1 MMKRSLRH
9 WLNTLI
15 AIPTGQGRRVAV
27 VRRTVAAAGIILL
40 IGEAA
45 VMLRYSGTIGLTLMV
60 MTAGLGAFVYL
71 GIESLAPRA
80 AISAEAMAAF
90 VDEQTGLPGR
100 QQLID
105 TLSRD
110 IARCERYSH
119 ALTLS
124 IVKVNQYEDL
134 KSAWGSGTARTAVD
148 HVAET
153 LRRITRASDFL
164 CRVDESTFGIILLQ
178 CSGRQAA
185 LYSDRLSLAVS
196 NRPLKSSSRSKVPLY
211 VGVEVS
217 AVEYDAARF
226 RGPLDFLSFAGGEII
241 EPRLGRARSGQNPTS
256 VDPRGLREQL
266 VKDYYPSGEMKD
278 FAEAYREAR
287 NRDRHAG

>member
-1 MMKRSLRH
+1 MKRTIRY
-9 WLNTLI
+9 WLHMLI
-15 AIPTGQGRRVAV
+15 AIPTGQDRRVAV
-27 VRRTVAAAGIILL
+27 VRRAVAAAGIILL
-40 IGEAA
+40 TGEAA
-45 VMLRYSGTIGLTLMV
+45 VTFQFSGSVGLTMMV
-60 MTAGLGAFVYL
+60 MTAGLGAFVYR
-71 GIESLAPRA
+71 GIESLAPK
-80 AISAEAMAAF
+80 SNVSPEAMAAF
-90 VDEQTGLPGR
+90 VDEHTGLPGR

-124 IVKVNQYEDL
+124 VVKVSQYEDL
-134 KSAWGSGTARTAVD
+134 KCAWGGGTARTAID

-164 CRVDESTFGIILLQ
+164 CRIDESTFGIILLQ
-178 CSGRQAA
+178 CSGRQAS

-217 AVEYDAARF
+217 AVEYDSQRF
-226 RGPLDFLSFAGGEII
+226 RGPLDFLSFAGGEIV
-241 EPRLGRARSGQNPTS
+241 EPRLARPRTS
-256 VDPRGLREQL
+256 MSATASDPRALREQL
-266 VKDYYPSGEMKD
+266 VKDYYPGGEIKD

-287 NRDRHAG
+287 TRDRHAG

>member
-1 MMKRSLRH
+1 MKRSIRY
-9 WLNTLI
+9 WLHMLI
-15 AIPTGQGRRVAV
+15 AIPTGPGRRVAV
-27 VRRTVAAAGIILL
+27 TRRAVAAAGIILL
-40 IGEAA
+40 LGEAA
-45 VMLRYSGTIGLTLMV
+45 VAFQFSGTVGLIMMV
-60 MTAGLGAFVYL
+60 MTAGLGAFVYR
-71 GIESLAPRA
+71 GIESLSPNTIAT
-80 AISAEAMAAF
+80 SEAMAAF
-90 VDEQTGLPGR
+90 VDDQTGLPGR

-124 IVKVNQYEDL
+124 VVKVSQYEDL
-134 KSAWGSGTARTAVD
+134 KCAWGAGTARTAID

-164 CRVDESTFGIILLQ
+164 CRIDESTFGIILLQ

-185 LYSDRLSLAVS
+185 LYGDRLSLAVS

-217 AVEYDAARF
+217 AVEYDALRF
-226 RGPLDFLSFAGGEII
+226 RGPLDFLSFAGGEIV
-241 EPRLGRARSGQNPTS
+241 EPRLVRPRTATAASAS
-256 VDPRGLREQL
+256 DPRSLREQL
-266 VKDYYPSGEMKD
+266 VKDYYPGGEMKD

-287 NRDRHAG
+287 TRDRHAG